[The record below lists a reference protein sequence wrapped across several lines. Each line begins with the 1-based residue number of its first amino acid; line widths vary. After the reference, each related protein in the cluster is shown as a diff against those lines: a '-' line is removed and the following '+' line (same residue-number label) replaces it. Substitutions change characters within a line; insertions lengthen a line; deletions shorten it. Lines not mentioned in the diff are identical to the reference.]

1 MNDKEYFDN
10 TKGKGVLAT
19 ADAQGNVDAAL
30 YAKPFF
36 VDEKTVVFIMADRL
50 SHENLKSNVH
60 AAYLF
65 MEEENSLKGR
75 RLYLTK
81 IREGKNSELIDELRR
96 LRNYASQDRIYEED
110 SYLVYFSIDKVTP
123 LIGHGL

>member
-1 MNDKEYFDN
+1 MKDKEYFEN

-19 ADAQGNVDAAL
+19 ADDQGIVDAAL

-36 VDEKTVVFIMADRL
+36 VDDNTVVFIMADRL
-50 SHENLKSNVH
+50 SHENLKSNGH

-65 MEEENSLKGR
+65 MEDENILKGR

-81 IREGKNSELIDELRR
+81 IREDKNTELIDELRR

-110 SYLVYFSIDKVTP
+110 SFLVYFSIDKVLP
-123 LIGHGL
+123 LIGHGE